1 MRGTSG
7 FAQQSVDPAESSL
20 CFTHT
25 SSSGLCSQSPM
36 EKKLLPPGGVG
47 KPSTSFAPS
56 DAFYGPLDFTFQD
69 VWV

>member
-1 MRGTSG
+1 MTRGTSG

-47 KPSTSFAPS
+47 KPWKEILFLN
-56 DAFYGPLDFTFQD
+56 FID
-69 VWV
+69 V